1 MAWPAGRE
9 GSVEVAWA
17 LERGE
22 EGPPV
27 VYRQIQV
34 SNRMVAYA
42 WALTWVDEGPPYV
55 CRQFEVSRWMIAWA
69 QAWG

>member
-17 LERGE
+17 VEWGE

-27 VYRQIQV
+27 
-34 SNRMVAYA
+34 
-42 WALTWVDEGPPYV
+42 V
-55 CRQFEVSRWMIAWA
+55 CRQFEVSRRMIAWA
-69 QAWG
+69 QAWGEEGPLVVCRRFGAGSVMVA